1 MVSMSLF
8 KEPTVVRGTVSAIIA
23 DNLPSHEI
31 GGFKV
36 GFSKGF
42 RKFRFCMA
50 TDEDIQTK
58 FFDCEFLS
66 RSKEQHNLLIEHFQR
81 VYGINSNSIFNKL
94 QFFHVI
100 GGLVPDVMHSVWNV
114 TD

>member
-1 MVSMSLF
+1 MSLF

-23 DNLPSHEI
+23 DNLPSHQI

-42 RKFRFCMA
+42 RKCRFCMA

-58 FFDCEFLS
+58 FFDCVFLS
-66 RSKEQHNLLIEHFQR
+66 RSKEQHNLHCASLDTDKLMEHFQ
-81 VYGINSNSIFNKL
+81 K
-94 QFFHVI
+94 
-100 GGLVPDVMHSVWNV
+100 GLWHK
-114 TD
+114 